1 MTRPRTSVPTTAET
15 VRAVMRHRPIYE
27 LATLI
32 PADPPV
38 GRRPVHPGYMLIA
51 FGVLARMTRSGAKL
65 DAELR
70 SGTLWPLMRAEAEAM
85 REQLPA
91 ELWAPPGD
99 RPPTW
104 AAWQYAR
111 NTHLTTDQALAEAHR
126 LFVASAVAQAR
137 SLGLLD
143 PAGGG
148 SLSHPARSRTIY
160 GDGTIVRGLYR
171 PPPVVWIE
179 DPDTGKRLRR
189 YRDKATG
196 ELTEQPTRRY
206 DPDSAEWHGHTGPV
220 HGVNIV
226 CVYARGD
233 APYQRVVLA
242 VGRAERPGREADAA
256 LRLIGDVHRV
266 AGAGVLCV
274 VYDGALR
281 GVHHEQ
287 LMTRHGLVLV
297 NKVAAAP
304 LTEEE
309 KTQQDGVKA
318 TKSFPLGVWEH
329 ETSTG
334 ACTHTLA
341 AVDGAIVEM
350 VLDEAGDP
358 VVAHRLVRRQVKR
371 PRRANG
377 NYHFSAAFVVPCP
390 RGDFDAWITPH
401 GEPGDPD
408 ARRAENVRLI
418 AEGEADFARLYGIRN
433 DSEAFNSA
441 FKRSLLVG
449 RAHSLG
455 WRRQLLD
462 ALCFALLSN
471 AVVESRAAGSQ
482 GPVLVTGAASAGR
495 RSRGQVAG

>member
-1 MTRPRTSVPTTAET
+1 MTRPRSSVATTVEQ

-27 LATLI
+27 LGQLI

-38 GRRPVHPGYMLIA
+38 GRRPVHPGYLLIA

-70 SGTLWPLMRAEAEAM
+70 SGTLWPLMQAEAAAM
-85 REQLPA
+85 SDRLPA

-111 NTHLTTDQALAEAHR
+111 NTHLTTDEALAEMHR
-126 LFVASAVAQAR
+126 LFIDGAVAQAR

-143 PAGGG
+143 PAGPG
-148 SLSHPARSRTIY
+148 SLTHPARSRTVY
-160 GDGTIVRGLYR
+160 GDGTVVRSLYK
-171 PPPVVWIE
+171 PPPVVWVE
-179 DPDTGKRLRR
+179 DPETGQRLRR
-189 YRDKATG
+189 YRDRRTG
-196 ELTEQPTRRY
+196 ELTSEPTRRY

-220 HGVNIV
+220 HGTNVVVI
-226 CVYARGD
+226 YARGD
-233 APYQRVVLA
+233 ASYQRVVLA

-256 LRLIGDVHRV
+256 VRLIGDVHRV
-266 AGAGVLCV
+266 AGAGVQAV

-281 GVHHEQ
+281 GVHLER
-287 LMTRHGLVLV
+287 LMTRHGLVPV

-304 LTEEE
+304 LTEAE
-309 KTQQDGVKA
+309 KADRDGIKAVK
-318 TKSFPLGVWEH
+318 TYPLGAWEH
-329 ETSTG
+329 DTEDG

-341 AVDGAIVEM
+341 AVDGAIVE
-350 VLDEAGDP
+350 VTLDDAGDP
-358 VVAHRLVRRQVKR
+358 VIAHRLVRRQVKR
-371 PRRANG
+371 PRRGNG
-377 NYHFSAAFVVPCP
+377 NYHFSAAFTVPCP

-418 AEGEADFARLYGIRN
+418 SEGEEDFARLYGIRN
-433 DSEAFNSA
+433 DAEAFNSA
-441 FKRSLLVG
+441 YKRSLLVN
-449 RAHSLG
+449 RAQSLG

-462 ALCFALLSN
+462 ATCFALLSN
-471 AVVESRAAGSQ
+471 AVVAHRAAQ
-482 GPVLVTGAASAGR
+482 AASEAAVVR
-495 RSRGQVAG
+495 RRRLRAA

>member
-1 MTRPRTSVPTTAET
+1 
-15 VRAVMRHRPIYE
+15 MRHRLVYE
-27 LATLI
+27 LGTLI

-38 GRRPVHPGYMLIA
+38 GRRPVHPGYLLIA

-70 SGTLWPLMRAEAEAM
+70 SGTLWPLMRA
-85 REQLPA
+85 
-91 ELWAPPGD
+91 PPGD

-111 NTHLTTDQALAEAHR
+111 NTHLTTDEALADAHR
-126 LFVASAVAQAR
+126 VFVAGAVAQAR
-137 SLGLLD
+137 RLGLLD

-148 SLSHPARSRTIY
+148 SLCHPARSRTIY
-160 GDGTIVRGLYR
+160 GDGTVVRGMYR
-171 PPPVVWIE
+171 PPTVVWVD
-179 DPDTGKRLRR
+179 DPQTGERLRR
-189 YRDKATG
+189 YRDRHTG
-196 ELTEQPTRRY
+196 ELTETPTRRF
-206 DPDSAEWHGHTGPV
+206 DPDTAEWHGHTGPV

-226 CVYARGD
+226 CVYARGE

-242 VGRAERPGREADAA
+242 VGRAERPGREAEAA
-256 LRLIGDVHRV
+256 LTLIGDVRRV
-266 AGAGVLCV
+266 AGAGVQAV

-281 GVHHEQ
+281 GVHIEE
-287 LMTRHGLVLV
+287 LLTRHGLVVV

-304 LTEEE
+304 LSETE
-309 KTQQDGVKA
+309 KADRDGVKA
-318 TKSFPLGVWEH
+318 VKSFPLGAWEH
-329 ETSTG
+329 DSDAG
-334 ACTHTLA
+334 ACVHTLA

-350 VLDEAGDP
+350 TLDEVGEP
-358 VVAHRLVRRQVKR
+358 VVAQRLVRRQVKR
-371 PRRANG
+371 PRRASG
-377 NYHFSAAFVVPCP
+377 KYHFSAAFVVPCP

-418 AEGEADFARLYGIRN
+418 AEGEADFARLYGIRS
-433 DSEAFNSA
+433 DAEAFNSA

-449 RAHSLG
+449 RAQSLG

-471 AVVESRAAGSQ
+471 AVVEHRAAQSR
-482 GPVLVTGAASAGR
+482 GPAVSAVTTLGGR
-495 RSRGQVAG
+495 RSRHAAAG